1 MTTIAQN
8 GTNFLI
14 FIWRYY
20 RSGEINM
27 DRDIKRHDIRVI
39 NMDRD
44 TRGHDIRVYH
54 YTMGMNYCAR
64 RKTGYW
70 RTIA

>member
-1 MTTIAQN
+1 MTTITQN

-14 FIWRYY
+14 IIWCYN

-27 DRDIKRHDIRVI
+27 NWYVKRHDVRV
-39 NMDRD
+39 N
-44 TRGHDIRVYH
+44 Y

-64 RKTGYW
+64 RKTGY
-70 RTIA
+70 RRAIA